1 MWLYQLCQWYS
12 HVEMRNWWFSHV
24 EMRDCCSM
32 AGGLGPEV
40 TDPFGL
46 EQQICDLEQGL
57 TFLGRRTL
65 LAHQLN
71 AMNVLVTNTRGD
83 PQLTKAS
90 SKGRAGHSIENL
102 KTLSIGRH

>member
-1 MWLYQLCQWYS
+1 
-12 HVEMRNWWFSHV
+12 
-24 EMRDCCSM
+24 M

-57 TFLGRRTL
+57 TFSGRRTL
-65 LAHQLN
+65 LSQRLN
-71 AMNVLVTNTRGD
+71 AMTVLATNAYGD

-90 SKGRAGHSIENL
+90 SKGQAGCSINIQD
-102 KTLSIGRH
+102 LSIGRH